1 MNKKKRLAI
10 YYVLVIIM
18 ILITLFFAMKYID
31 NMYKEKVTYNNLK
44 EIEEKENNDTSDS
57 DDYEN
62 KYLKYQDYYNNKD
75 IIGTLKVSNIID
87 TKIVQTT
94 DNKYYLT
101 HLINK
106 KYGIVGSV
114 FVDYNSDIE
123 NGRQINIYGHN
134 SKKYDIPFKYLVN
147 YLDKDFFLNNKNITL
162 ETKTGI
168 RNYEIFSVKV
178 VTDNIEHTKV
188 LFDSDASFND
198 HITRLRANSLYDSNL
213 VVTSNDQVLVLQTC
227 LFNNSLGSYL
237 IISAR
242 KI

>member
-10 YYVLVIIM
+10 YYILVIIM
-18 ILITLFFAMKYID
+18 ILITLLFAVKYID
-31 NMYKEKVTYNNLK
+31 NMYKEKVTNNNLK
-44 EIEEKENNDTSDS
+44 EINNIEIKDNDTSNS
-57 DDYEN
+57 DDYED
-62 KYLKYQDYYNNKD
+62 KYLKYQEYYNNPD
-75 IIGTLKVSNIID
+75 IIGTLKVSNIIN

-94 DNKYYLT
+94 DNKYYLN

-106 KYGIVGSV
+106 KYGIIGSV

-147 YLDKDFFLNNKNITL
+147 YLDKDFFLNNNSITL

-178 VTDNIEHTKV
+178 ITDNIEHTKV
-188 LFDSDASFND
+188 LFDDDASFND
-198 HITRLRANSLYDSNL
+198 HITD
-213 VVTSNDQVLVLQTC
+213 
-227 LFNNSLGSYL
+227 
-237 IISAR
+237 
-242 KI
+242 